1 MNRNSQIYDLF
12 VDLEKEQF
20 DWKKGVIVNKSKF
33 LEKIEEI
40 EKSETIFQLKRTIS
54 FLISVIIYPNND
66 TEGLINIDQNGDT
79 LILKKGALIE
89 ELKQIEESQTNERAQ
104 YYIERLKK
112 GLNEIKTSKIND
124 INLNRWKEYDEII
137 TDSLWILDKR
147 DSSGAHLGWYWGNF
161 IPQIPHQMML
171 RYTKEDDW
179 VLDTFVGSGTTLI
192 ECRRLGR
199 QGIGIELNS
208 EVSQKAK
215 ELIEKEQNKKNV
227 ITEVFTG
234 DSRMIDIKSILNK
247 YGINQVQLLI
257 MHPPYHDIIKFSKD
271 EKDLSNAKNTEEFL
285 KMFGEVVDNSTPYL
299 QKGRYFALV
308 IGDKYSKGEW
318 IPLGFYCMQ
327 EVLKRGYLLK
337 SIIVKNYK
345 ETKGKINQK
354 ELWRYRALVGGF
366 YIFKHEYIILF
377 KKKWGETKLRNR
389 Q

>member
-54 FLISVIIYPNND
+54 FLISVILYPKND

-137 TDSLWILDKR
+137 TDSLWVLDKR

-192 ECRRLGR
+192 E
-199 QGIGIELNS
+199 
-208 EVSQKAK
+208 
-215 ELIEKEQNKKNV
+215 
-227 ITEVFTG
+227 
-234 DSRMIDIKSILNK
+234 
-247 YGINQVQLLI
+247 YI
-257 MHPPYHDIIKFSKD
+257 M
-271 EKDLSNAKNTEEFL
+271 
-285 KMFGEVVDNSTPYL
+285 
-299 QKGRYFALV
+299 
-308 IGDKYSKGEW
+308 
-318 IPLGFYCMQ
+318 
-327 EVLKRGYLLK
+327 
-337 SIIVKNYK
+337 
-345 ETKGKINQK
+345 
-354 ELWRYRALVGGF
+354 
-366 YIFKHEYIILF
+366 
-377 KKKWGETKLRNR
+377 
-389 Q
+389 